1 MKTRLLLVGSGSLA
15 RAVLRAIDG
24 EADFELA
31 GVAAPVGAE
40 ELAAPFGAR
49 AQKDYRRLLEDEQVD
64 LVVGTAPTDVQADV
78 AVAAAEFG
86 RTFLCCGPPAT
97 SAEDAEVIQRC
108 MEYGG
113 GCLRAEALELFHP
126 EFSLTSAWAQAFA
139 PLKRVLLRRRREP
152 PSAGWRWDPDR
163 CGGGVLAQLGSV
175 GLQFGL
181 LILGAPVVAVEAS
194 LEGTEGPFGL
204 IDTRAHVKAYAQDGA
219 LLELDIAW
227 ESPPVGWK
235 VEVHGEGGS
244 YVGRL
249 PRELS
254 DEVIRAW
261 LKGTPAPP
269 QRPPAPLRLLDIVE
283 AAYAAAA
290 SGERCELPFRGGAWR
305 AADYWLG
312 PPRA

>member
-15 RAVLRAIDG
+15 RAVLRAIEG
-24 EADFELA
+24 EAEFELV

-49 AQKDYRRLLEDEQVD
+49 AQKDYRRLLEDEDVD
-64 LVVGTAPTDVQADV
+64 LVVGAAPTDVQADV

-86 RTFLCCGPPAT
+86 RKFLCCGPPAT
-97 SAEDAEVIQRC
+97 SAEEADIIQRGI
-108 MEYGG
+108 EYGG
-113 GCLRAEALELFHP
+113 GYLRAEALELFHP
-126 EFSLTSAWAQAFA
+126 DYALTSAWAEAFA
-139 PLKRVLLRRRREP
+139 PLERVLLRCRMEP
-152 PSAGWRWDPDR
+152 PSAAWRWDPDR
-163 CGGGVLAQLGSV
+163 CGGGVLAQLGAV

-181 LILGAPVVAVEAS
+181 LILGARVVAVEAN

-204 IDTRAHVKAYAQDGA
+204 IDTRAHVKAYAQDGSV
-219 LLELDIAW
+219 LELDIGW
-227 ESPPVGWK
+227 ESPPFGWK

-244 YVGRL
+244 YFGRL

-261 LKGTPAPP
+261 LRGTLAVPRNPP
-269 QRPPAPLRLLDIVE
+269 SPLRLLDIVE

-290 SGERCELPFRGGAWR
+290 RGERRELPFRGGAWR